1 MELNLPF
8 FSWTLMGAVGKL
20 QSPTPAE
27 LTGATRNSYSSPSYR
42 SGTVNLVSSTGKSL
56 TGSHSRPGFLC
67 WILYPKIQVLTLPF
81 LSSYTTAS
89 TTTTTTTT
97 TTTFVVA
104 ITLCIIMTVI
114 L

>member
-81 LSSYTTAS
+81 LSSYTT
-89 TTTTTTTT
+89 TTTTTTSAI
-97 TTTFVVA
+97 TFVY
-104 ITLCIIMTVI
+104 IIMTVI